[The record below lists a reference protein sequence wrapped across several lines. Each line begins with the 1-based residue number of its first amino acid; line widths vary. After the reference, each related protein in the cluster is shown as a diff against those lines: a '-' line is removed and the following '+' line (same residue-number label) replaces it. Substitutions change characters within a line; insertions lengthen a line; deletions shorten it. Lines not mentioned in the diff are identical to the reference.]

1 MKILVLYYSMYG
13 NNFNMAK
20 AIAEGVKEAGGELLM
35 RTVPELIPPEAIEKD
50 GRLKKAK
57 ELQKDIS
64 IVTMDDLANCD
75 GLVLGSPTRFGNMCA
90 QMRNFW
96 DRTTQIWMKGQLIGK
111 PAGVFTSTGTFH
123 GGQETT
129 LISMMFTLIHHGMVV
144 VGIPYSV
151 QELITTERGGTPY
164 GASSV
169 VGPMSDQPP
178 TEIDLKLGRILG
190 KRVTEIAQKL
200 KR

>member
-1 MKILVLYYSMYG
+1 MYG
-13 NNFNMAK
+13 NNFYMAK
-20 AIAEGVKEAGGELLM
+20 AVAEGVREAGGEALM
-35 RTVPELIPPEAIEKD
+35 RTVPELIPPEVIEKD
-50 GRLKKAK
+50 DRLKKAK
-57 ELQKDIS
+57 ELQKEIS
-64 IVTMDDLANCD
+64 IATMDDLAICD

-111 PAGVFTSTGTFH
+111 PAGVFSSTGSLH

-129 LISMMFTLIHHGMVV
+129 LISMMFTLIHHGMII
-144 VGIPYSV
+144 VGVPYSV
-151 QELITTERGGTPY
+151 QELLTTERGGTPY

-178 TEIDLKLGRILG
+178 TEIDLRIGRFLG
-190 KRVTEIAQKL
+190 KRVTEIAQ
-200 KR
+200 RMGR